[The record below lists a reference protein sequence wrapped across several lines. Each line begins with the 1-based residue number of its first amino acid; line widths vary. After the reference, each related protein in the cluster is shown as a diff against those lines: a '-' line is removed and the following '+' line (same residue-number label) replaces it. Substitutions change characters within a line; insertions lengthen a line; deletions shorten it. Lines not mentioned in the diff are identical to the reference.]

1 VLQDTA
7 TRVDFYVL
15 ETTTPSDRMHF
26 ACRLIEKA
34 YKAKHIIYLL
44 TGSVSQSAE
53 VDKLLWTFRNE
64 GFVPHEVAGD
74 STQDSNSTAAP
85 IIIGH
90 EQPDATHSDLLVNFS
105 AVKPANLHQFKR
117 FFDVFDASENFRNT
131 GRQRFSDYRAA
142 GLMPETHKIGNTR
155 TD

>member
-1 VLQDTA
+1 MLQDTA
-7 TRVDFYVL
+7 TRVDFYIL

-34 YKAKHIIYLL
+34 YKAKHRLYLL

-53 VDKLLWTFRNE
+53 VDKLLWTFRKE
-64 GFVPHEVAGD
+64 GFVPHEIAG
-74 STQDSNSTAAP
+74 DSNSTAAP

-90 EQPDATHSDLLVNFS
+90 EQPDATHCDLLVNLS
-105 AVKPANLHQFKR
+105 SVQPANLQQFKR
-117 FFDVFDASENFRNT
+117 VIEVIDASENIRNT

-142 GLMPETHKIGNTR
+142 GLTPETHKIGSTHA
-155 TD
+155 D

>member
-7 TRVDFYVL
+7 TRVDFYIL
-15 ETTTPSDRMHF
+15 ETTTPSDRMRF

-34 YKAKHIIYLL
+34 YKAQHRIYLL
-44 TGSVSQSAE
+44 TGSASQNAE
-53 VDKLLWTFRNE
+53 IDKLLWTFRNE
-64 GFVPHEVAGD
+64 GFVPHEVA
-74 STQDSNSTAAP
+74 QDSNNIAAP
-85 IIIGH
+85 IVIGH

-105 AVKPANLHQFKR
+105 SVKPANLQQFKR
-117 FFDVFDASENFRNT
+117 IIEVIDASENIRNT

-142 GLMPETHKIGNTR
+142 GLKPETHKIGSRR